1 MPPLALALVAV
12 AAVLHAAW
20 NILLKTSGDTLRTA
34 LRLQVIG
41 TSILAPIAL
50 VAWVANSRPGIPLDG
65 LALAFVSGILEALYF
80 IFLSGAYRRGD
91 LSLVYPL
98 ARGSAPLL
106 AVIVGVGLLGEHL
119 DPLAAFG
126 VVLLLI
132 GIMLSARPWRIFR
145 EAGRGDRGAVIWAL
159 ATGATIAAY
168 SSVDRVG
175 VRTMEPWL
183 YGGILAVFA
192 MSLLALFVFIG
203 RRLGIVTP
211 VEPSDEAATRRSFA
225 RDAVAGVL
233 SLTAY
238 LLILIAYSIAPLAAV
253 APLRESAIVLAAA
266 YGAIRLGEA
275 SSSRETALRIGAAVI
290 VVLGALF
297 LAIG

>member
-1 MPPLALALVAV
+1 MLSYTGGLVLFAALLHASWNALLHGNRDRFLSMTWMSIAI
-12 AAVLHAAW
+12 AAVSTVIVLFAPLPAAAAW
-20 NILLKTSGDTLRTA
+20 PYVVASGL
-34 LRLQVIG
+34 VHIG
-41 TSILAPIAL
+41 YNASL
-50 VAWVANSRPGIPLDG
+50 VH
-65 LALAFVSGILEALYF
+65 
-80 IFLSGAYRRGD
+80 AYRRGD

-106 AVIVGVGLLGEHL
+106 AVIVGVGLLGQHL

-132 GIMLSARPWRIFR
+132 GIMLTARPWRVLR
-145 EAGRGDRGAVIWAL
+145 EAGRHDRSAVVWAL

-175 VRTMEPWL
+175 VRTTEPWL
-183 YGGILAVFA
+183 YGAILAVFA
-192 MSLLALFVFIG
+192 MSLLALFVFVG
-203 RRLGIVTP
+203 RRMGIVAP
-211 VEPSDEAATRRSFA
+211 VPTDESAPRRSLA
-225 RDAVAGVL
+225 RDAIAGVMSL
-233 SLTAY
+233 SAY

-266 YGAIRLGEA
+266 WGAIRLGEA
-275 SSSRETALRIGAAVI
+275 SSPRETALRIGAAVL

>member
-1 MPPLALALVAV
+1 VPPLALALVGV

-41 TSILAPIAL
+41 TSILVPIAV
-50 VAWVANSRPGIPLDG
+50 VAWLANSRPAIPPDG
-65 LALAFVSGILEALYF
+65 LGLAFVSGVLEALYF
-80 IFLSGAYRRGD
+80 IFLAGAYRRGD

-132 GIMLSARPWRIFR
+132 GIMLTARPWRVLR

-175 VRTMEPWL
+175 VRTMQPWL
-183 YGGILAVFA
+183 YGAVLAVFA
-192 MSLLALFVFIG
+192 MSLLAVFVFVG
-203 RRLGIVTP
+203 RRMGIVAP
-211 VEPSDEAATRRSFA
+211 VPTDESAPRSLA
-225 RDAVAGVL
+225 RDAIAGVMSL
-233 SLTAY
+233 SAY

-266 YGAIRLGEA
+266 WGAIRLGEA
-275 SSSRETALRIGAAVI
+275 SSPRETALRIGAAVL

>member
-1 MPPLALALVAV
+1 MPPLALALVGV

-41 TSILAPIAL
+41 TSILVPIAV
-50 VAWVANSRPGIPLDG
+50 VAWLANDRPTIPPDG
-65 LALAFVSGILEALYF
+65 LGLAFVSGILEAMYF
-80 IFLSGAYRRGD
+80 IFLAGAYRRGD

-132 GIMLSARPWRIFR
+132 GIMLTARPWRVLR
-145 EAGRGDRGAVIWAL
+145 EAGRHDRGAVVWAL

-175 VRTMEPWL
+175 VRTTEPWL
-183 YGGILAVFA
+183 YGAILAVFA
-192 MSLLALFVFIG
+192 MSLLALFVFVG
-203 RRLGIVTP
+203 RRMGIVAP
-211 VEPSDEAATRRSFA
+211 VPTDESAPRRSLA
-225 RDAVAGVL
+225 RDAIAGVMSL
-233 SLTAY
+233 SAY

-266 YGAIRLGEA
+266 WGAIRLGEA
-275 SSSRETALRIGAAVI
+275 SSPRETALRIGAAVL
-290 VVLGALF
+290 VVVGALF

>member
-1 MPPLALALVAV
+1 LALVGV

-41 TSILAPIAL
+41 TSILVPIAV
-50 VAWVANSRPGIPLDG
+50 VAWIANDRPSIPADG
-65 LALAFVSGILEALYF
+65 LGLAFVSGILEALYF
-80 IFLSGAYRRGD
+80 IFLAGAYRRGD

-98 ARGSAPLL
+98 ARGTAPLL

-126 VVLLLI
+126 VVLLLV
-132 GIMLSARPWRIFR
+132 GIMLTARPWQVLR
-145 EAGRGDRGAVIWAL
+145 EAGQRDRGAVVWAL

-175 VRTMEPWL
+175 VRTMEAWL
-183 YGGILAVFA
+183 YGAILAVFA
-192 MSLLALFVFIG
+192 MSLLALFVFVG
-203 RRLGIVTP
+203 RRVGIVAP
-211 VEPSDEAATRRSFA
+211 VPVDAPRRSLA
-225 RDAVAGVL
+225 RDAIAGVMSL
-233 SLTAY
+233 SAY
-238 LLILIAYSIAPLAAV
+238 LLILIAYSIAPLAVV

-266 YGAIRLGEA
+266 WGAIRLGEA
-275 SSSRETALRIGAAVI
+275 SSPRETALRIGAAVL